1 MNKEALCMQ
10 MDVYI
15 GKFSDISEA
24 KVLIINL
31 KEVFMSEVEWRIDT
45 DKEKNTDQNCRNI
58 EDIFIKEKNMEK
70 ENSNEMMKVGMKDIL
85 KME

>member
-1 MNKEALCMQ
+1 MDKEALFMQ

-45 DKEKNTDQNCRNI
+45 DMEKNTDQNCRNI

-70 ENSNEMMKVGMKDIL
+70 ENSNEMMKVVMNDIL

>member
-1 MNKEALCMQ
+1 

-24 KVLIINL
+24 KVLIISL

-45 DKEKNTDQNCRNI
+45 DMEKNTDQNCRNI

-70 ENSNEMMKVGMKDIL
+70 ENSNEKMKVVMNDIL

>member
-24 KVLIINL
+24 KVLIISL

-70 ENSNEMMKVGMKDIL
+70 EIL
-85 KME
+85 MEQWKID